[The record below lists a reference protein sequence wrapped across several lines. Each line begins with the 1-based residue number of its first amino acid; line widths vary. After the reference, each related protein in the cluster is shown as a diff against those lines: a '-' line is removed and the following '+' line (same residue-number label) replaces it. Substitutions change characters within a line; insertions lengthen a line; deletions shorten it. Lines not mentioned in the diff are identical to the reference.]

1 MARIEM
7 ESDISRAKARGEV
20 AAELEHELKNLRKHE
35 ESLRVERED
44 AQGKADIRVGE
55 QDAKMR
61 TAMAAFEVVQQKK
74 QERMRLQAELNTER
88 QAQTDDMQKEMLE
101 MAAEHSALTPDVM
114 LEFLKQQTK
123 QKEAD
128 K

>member
-44 AQGKADIRVGE
+44 VQGKADIRVGE

-88 QAQTDDMQKEMLE
+88 QAQTDDMQKEMLD